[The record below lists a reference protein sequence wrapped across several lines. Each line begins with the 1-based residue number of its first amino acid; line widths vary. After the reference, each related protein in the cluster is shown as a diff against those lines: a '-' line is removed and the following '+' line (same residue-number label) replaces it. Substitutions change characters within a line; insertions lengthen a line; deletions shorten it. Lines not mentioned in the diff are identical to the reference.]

1 VVAFADEEGGRFNTP
16 MFGSRLAVGALAV
29 DGILERRDAAGVSLS
44 AALCSASVDPQLL
57 GRDDATLERIGAF
70 VELHVEQGAYLWER
84 GQPLGVA
91 TTIKPHG
98 RWRIDLTGEANHGGT
113 TAMGRRRDPMLPLA
127 ELLLAARRAAGDDRA
142 LVTVGRLEVWPNAS
156 NSIVGHLSAW
166 LDVRSDDDDALDR
179 VVADVTRSVRRV
191 AQEHRVDVATTC
203 ESRVARVS
211 FCERLRS
218 GIVEGL
224 ARFGLDVLPMDTGA
238 GHDAGALAAERP
250 TAMLFVRN
258 RTGVSHSLAEAAEVD
273 DCLTG
278 IGALTAVLADLAGQ
292 VEPRVAG
299 SAARAGGADA

>member
-1 VVAFADEEGGRFNTP
+1 
-16 MFGSRLAVGALAV
+16 
-29 DGILERRDAAGVSLS
+29 
-44 AALCSASVDPQLL
+44 
-57 GRDDATLERIGAF
+57 
-70 VELHVEQGAYLWER
+70 
-84 GQPLGVA
+84 
-91 TTIKPHG
+91 
-98 RWRIDLTGEANHGGT
+98 
-113 TAMGRRRDPMLPLA
+113 MLPLA
-127 ELLLAARRAAGDDRA
+127 ELLLAARRAAGNDRA

-156 NSIVGHLSAW
+156 NSIAGRLSAW

-191 AQEHRVDVATTC
+191 AQEHRVDVVTTC

-211 FCERLRS
+211 FSERLRT

-273 DCLTG
+273 DCVTG

-292 VEPRVAG
+292 VEPRAAG
-299 SAARAGGADA
+299 SSGRAGGVDA